1 LLFNLEDVRV
11 VMKRAF
17 DIFISLMGIFFLFV
31 PALII
36 AILIKVSSEGAIL
49 FWSKRV
55 GLNGKAFMMPKFRS
69 MLPGAPEVATS
80 VLRNPDYFI
89 TPLGAFLRR
98 TSLDEVPQLLSV
110 LVGYMSIVGPRP
122 ALCSQIEL
130 NEKRKNL
137 GIDKLRPGITGLAQ
151 IRGRDKLELDEK
163 IKFDHLYFKNLSFSG
178 DLKIILLTFLLVI
191 KRKNI
196 KH

>member
-1 LLFNLEDVRV
+1 V